1 MNLHIV
7 LYHPEIP
14 QNTGNI
20 ARTCVGFNAT
30 LHLIRPYGFI
40 LTDKLLKRSGCDYW
54 KDLVMYQHDCY
65 EDFIKTLKPNDQIYY
80 ITRYGKKILRDIKKP
95 KTDGDIY
102 LMFGAES
109 TGIDKDILVANKANT
124 IRIPSSKKVRS
135 LNLSNCVAI
144 CAYEMLMLDNFKDL
158 DLEEPH
164 KLNYLDNYK

>member
-30 LHLIRPYGFI
+30 LHLIRPYGFV
-40 LTDKLLKRSGCDYW
+40 LSDKLVKRSGVDYW
-54 KDLVMYQHDCY
+54 KHLKLVQHDCY
-65 EDFIKTLKPNDQIYY
+65 EDFIKTVNKNAQIYY
-80 ITRYGKKILRDIKKP
+80 ITRYGKKSLEDVKFSSKNKS
-95 KTDGDIY
+95 KTIY

-109 TGIDKDILVANKANT
+109 CGIDKEILVKNKSKT
-124 IRIPSSKKVRS
+124 IRIASSKNIRS

-144 CAYEMLMLDNFKDL
+144 CAYQVLRLDKFKN
-158 DLEEPH
+158 LEKFEPH
-164 KLNYLDNYK
+164 KLNYLDN